1 MFRPIITF
9 LSLWGVFAT
18 ANAEFKVTDLLTDH
32 AVTPMGIDNPRPIF
46 SWKMDDPNPGKH
58 SFQKAYQIIVRDEN
72 GNEMWNSGK
81 INAGNSIN
89 IPYQG
94 TALRPRTRYNW
105 TITVWNKKGESNST
119 SSWFETGI
127 MDQNSWNGAQW
138 ISADDTD
145 GATISPHYLP
155 VFCID
160 YNLKISGDNGEA
172 SFIYGA
178 NDPRLLSSDMNL
190 FQVENARDSSYVEI
204 KITSSAP
211 TSKLEVYRKGYHPD
225 DAKSAPLA
233 TFDIPSSTGNQ
244 REYQVRL
251 TSVLGW
257 TNIFVNGEKAGE
269 VNVNPV
275 GRGGD
280 YIAFPVL
287 GDIGYKVPE
296 GDTATFSDVNIRNFR
311 TQDRILA
318 QVLKSSKEVSDTFI
332 IEEIKPIGA
341 TMLRSSFKLKD
352 SPIAKARLYATA
364 RGAYDV
370 YINGSRINSDY
381 LNPVFTEFNKTHMYQ
396 TYDITPHLKDGD
408 NTIGAVLSEG
418 WWSGGASF
426 VGENWNYYGD
436 RQSFLSMISVT
447 YHDGTT
453 DTFVTNPSEWKS
465 FNDGP
470 LRYGSLFQG
479 EIYDATKESDI
490 EGWASPIYDD
500 KHWHMAIETYY
511 PFENSPSLIGQ
522 YGEGVTAIDTL
533 TAKNVEEVRPGVFV
547 YDMGQNFAGVPLITL
562 NDMPTDKLIN
572 LRFAEVKYPDM
583 PQYAGHEG
591 MIMLENIRAAMAQDR
606 YTTKGSSE
614 ETISPRFT
622 YHGFRFIEI
631 TGLDKP
637 LPVEKVKGIVLSSLQ
652 NATAHYE
659 CSNAKVNKLWENM
672 MWSARSNFFSI
683 PTDCPQRNER
693 MGWAGDI
700 SVFSR
705 TALHISP
712 LYQFLR
718 RYLTSMRDTQHP
730 SGRFM
735 EVIPMSGGFGG
746 LLWQS
751 AAITVPW
758 ECYQMT
764 GDTTVLAEHYD
775 AMSRY
780 IDYVKGHSIDKNSG
794 IIVQER
800 AWGDLCDWLGL
811 EDGKNDKSL
820 VWEAYWCYDLELMT
834 KIAGIL
840 SKTEEATKFR
850 KYRDERVKMFNDIY
864 IDPITHKTRFSSFIA
879 EKVGQPVDI
888 QTSYALPLQF
898 GLVDKSHKNEF
909 IANFRN
915 TLTRNNVT
923 DTGIECAPYSLMTGF
938 IGTAWINQALSGTGN
953 SYDAYKLLTQEE
965 YPSWIYPINQG
976 ATTVWERLN
985 SYTHKD
991 GFGSNN
997 SMNSFNHYSFGAIGA
1012 WLINNS
1018 IGIARDEESPGFK
1031 HFYLCP
1037 EVDPSNSITYA
1048 SGHFESPYGRIES
1061 SWRKDGDKIKYRFTV
1076 PANTSATLVIDGK
1089 KIKELSP
1096 GQHNIFL
1103 PVKSN
1108 D

>member
-1 MFRPIITF
+1 MFRSFITF
-9 LSLWGVFAT
+9 LSLLGIFAT
-18 ANAEFKVTDLLTDH
+18 ANAEFKVTDLMTDH

-46 SWKMDDPNPGKH
+46 SWKMNDPNPGKH
-58 SFQKAYQIIVRDEN
+58 SFQRAYQIIVKDEN
-72 GNEMWNSGK
+72 GNGVWDSGK
-81 INAGNSIN
+81 VNDGSSIN

-94 TALRPRTRYNW
+94 TVLIPCSRYNW
-105 TITVWNKKGESNST
+105 TVTVWNKKGEYAST

-127 MDQNSWNGAQW
+127 MNQNEWNGAQW
-138 ISADDTD
+138 ISADDSE
-145 GATISPHYLP
+145 GSTISPHYLP

-160 YNLKISGDNGEA
+160 YNLKINGDNNEA
-172 SFIYGA
+172 GFIYGA
-178 NDPRLLSSDMNL
+178 NDPRLLSSYMNI
-190 FQVENARDSSYVEI
+190 FQLENNRDSSYIEI
-204 KITSSAP
+204 KIIKAASTG
-211 TSKLEVYRKGYHPD
+211 KLEVYRRGYHPD
-225 DAKSAPLA
+225 DNPNVPLA
-233 TFDIPSSTGNQ
+233 AFDIPSSIDKTG
-244 REYQVRL
+244 EYQVKL

-257 TNIFVNGEKAGE
+257 TNIFVNGEKLGE
-269 VNVNPV
+269 VNINPI

-287 GDIGYKVPE
+287 GDIGYKVPQ
-296 GDTATFSDVNIRNFR
+296 GAGATFSNVNVRNFR
-311 TQDRILA
+311 SQDRILA
-318 QVLKSSKEVSDTFI
+318 TVLKSAKEVSDTVI
-332 IEEIKPIGA
+332 IEEIEPIGS
-341 TMLRSSFKLKD
+341 TMLRSSFKLKN
-352 SPIAKARLYATA
+352 SPISKARLYATA

-370 YINGSRINSDY
+370 YINGSRINSNY

-396 TYDITPHLKDGD
+396 TYDITPHLKHGC
-408 NTIGAVLSEG
+408 NNVIGAVLAEG

-447 YHDGTT
+447 YRDGTT
-453 DTFVTNPSEWKS
+453 DTFVSNPSEWKS

-479 EIYDATKESDI
+479 EIYDATKEYNVD
-490 EGWASPIYDD
+490 GWSSPLYDD
-500 KHWHMAIETYY
+500 NNWHRTIKAYY
-511 PFENSPSLIGQ
+511 PFESTPSLIGQ
-522 YGEGVTAIDTL
+522 YGEGVVAIDTL
-533 TAKNVEEVRPGVFV
+533 TAKSVEEVRPGVFV
-547 YDMGQNFAGVPLITL
+547 YDMGQNFAGVPHITL
-562 NDMPTDKLIN
+562 NDMPVGLSIN

-583 PQYAGHEG
+583 PQYARHKG

-606 YTTKGSSE
+606 YITKGCDE

-637 LPVEKVKGIVLSSLQ
+637 LPIDKVKGIVLSSLQ
-652 NATAHYE
+652 NVTAHYE
-659 CSNAKVNKLWENM
+659 CSNPKVNKLWENM

-712 LYQFLR
+712 FYAFLR
-718 RYLTSMRDTQHP
+718 RYLTSMRDTQQP

-764 GDTTVLAEHYD
+764 GDTTVLTEHYE

-780 IDYVKGHSIDKNSG
+780 IDYVKEHSIDKNSG
-794 IIVQER
+794 LIVQDR

-820 VWEAYWCYDLELMT
+820 VWEAYWCYDLELMS
-834 KIAGIL
+834 KIAKIL
-840 SKTEEATKFR
+840 GKTDDAAMFN
-850 KYRDERVKMFNDIY
+850 KYRDERIRMFNDIY

-879 EKVGQPVDI
+879 EREGEPVDI

-898 GLVDKSHKNEF
+898 GLVDKFHRKEF

-923 DTGIECAPYSLMTGF
+923 DSGIECEPYSLMTGF
-938 IGTAWINQALSGTGN
+938 IGTAWINQALSSSGN

-1018 IGIARDEESPGFK
+1018 IGITRDEEAPGFR

-1037 EVDPSNSITYA
+1037 EVDPSNSISYA
-1048 SGHFESPYGRIES
+1048 SGYFESPYGRIES
-1061 SWRKDGDKIKYRFTV
+1061 SWTKDGDNVKCHFMV
-1076 PANTSATLVIDGK
+1076 PANTSATLIINGK
-1089 KIKELSP
+1089 KIAELLP
-1096 GQHNIFL
+1096 GRHNLSLSI
-1103 PVKSN
+1103 K
-1108 D
+1108 

>member
-1 MFRPIITF
+1 MFRSFIIA
-9 LSLWGVFAT
+9 LSLFSVSAASGS
-18 ANAEFKVTDLLTDH
+18 EFKVTGLLTDN
-32 AVTPMGIDNPRPIF
+32 APTPMGIDNPYPIF
-46 SWKMDDPNPGKH
+46 SWKMSDPNPGKH
-58 SFQKAYQIIVRDEN
+58 SYQKAYRIIVRDDV
-72 GNEMWNSGK
+72 GNTVWDTGK
-81 INAGNSIN
+81 VGKGGSIN

-94 TALRPRTRYNW
+94 KELSPRSRYHW
-105 TITVWNKKGESNST
+105 TVNVWNKRGEQESA

-127 MDQNSWNGAQW
+127 MSQDGWNGAQW
-138 ISADDTD
+138 ISADDSD
-145 GATISPHYLP
+145 GSTISPFYLP

-160 YNLKISGDNGEA
+160 YNLKIEGDNDEA

-178 NDPRLLSSDMNL
+178 NDPRLLSANMNL
-190 FQVENARDSSYVEI
+190 FQVKNARGSSYIEI
-204 KITSSAP
+204 KLINSLPAA
-211 TSKLEVYRKGYHPD
+211 KLEVYRKGYHPD
-225 DAKSAPLA
+225 DAKSQPLA
-233 TFDIPSSTGNQ
+233 TFNIASSRDSKG
-244 REYQVRL
+244 EYQINL

-257 TNIFVNGEKAGE
+257 TNIFVNDEKVGEI
-269 VNVNPV
+269 NINPV

-287 GDIGYKVPE
+287 GDIGYKVPK
-296 GDTATFSDVNIRNFR
+296 GDKATFSNVNIRNFR

-318 QVLKSSKEVSDTFI
+318 SVLKTDKEVSDTLI
-332 IEEIKPIGA
+332 IDEIPPVGT
-341 TMLRSSFKLKD
+341 TMLRSSFMLKGK
-352 SPIAKARLYATA
+352 PIAKARLYATA

-370 YINGSRINSDY
+370 YINGNRVNSEY

-396 TYDITPHLKDGD
+396 TYDITPLLHEGD
-408 NTIGAVLSEG
+408 NAIGAVLAEG

-426 VGENWNYYGD
+426 VGDNWNYYGD
-436 RQSFLSMISVT
+436 RQSLLSMISVT
-447 YHDGTT
+447 YSNGTT
-453 DTFVTNPSEWKS
+453 DIFVSNPAEWKS
-465 FNDGP
+465 YNDGP

-479 EIYDATKESDI
+479 EIYDATKEKNID
-490 EGWASPIYDD
+490 GWTSPDYDD
-500 KHWHMAIETYY
+500 SKWLKAIEAYY
-511 PFENSPSLIGQ
+511 PFGSAPVLTGQ
-522 YGEGVTAIDTL
+522 YGEGVMAVDTL
-533 TAKNVEEVRPGVFV
+533 AAQSMEEVRPGVFV
-547 YDMGQNFAGVPLITL
+547 YDMGQNFAGVPLVTL
-562 NDMPTDKLIN
+562 DNMPAGKLVN

-606 YTTKGSSE
+606 YTTKGSSK

-631 TGLDKP
+631 TGIDKP
-637 LPVEKVKGIVLSSLQ
+637 LPLDCVKGIVLSSLQ
-652 NATAHYE
+652 NTTAHYE
-659 CSNAKVNKLWENM
+659 CSNPKVNKLWENM

-712 LYQFLR
+712 VYQFLR
-718 RYLTSMRDTQHP
+718 RYLKSMRDTQLP
-730 SGRFM
+730 TGRFM

-751 AAITVPW
+751 AGITVPW

-764 GDTTVLAEHYD
+764 GDTTVLAEHYG
-775 AMSRY
+775 AMRRY
-780 IDYVKGHSIDKNSG
+780 IDYVKEHSIDKTTG

-820 VWEAYWCYDLELMT
+820 VWEAYWCYDLELMA
-834 KIAGIL
+834 KIAKIL
-840 SKTEEATKFR
+840 GKADDAEEFR
-850 KYRDERVKMFNDIY
+850 RYREERVKLFNDTY
-864 IDPITHKTRFSSFIA
+864 IDPVTHKTRFSSFIA
-879 EKVGQPVDI
+879 EKKGQPVDI

-898 GLVDKSHKNEF
+898 GLVDESHKKEF

-915 TLTRNNVT
+915 TLTRSNVT

-938 IGTAWINQALSGTGN
+938 IGTAWINQALSATGN

-1018 IGIARDEESPGFK
+1018 AGIVRDEECPGFQ

-1037 EVDPSNSITYA
+1037 EADTSNSITHA
-1048 SGHFESPYGRIES
+1048 SGYFDSPYGRIES
-1061 SWRKDGDKIKYRFTV
+1061 SWKKEGDTIIYNFTV
-1076 PANTSATLVIDGK
+1076 PANTSATLILNGK
-1089 KIKELSP
+1089 KIKELTP
-1096 GQHNIFL
+1096 GHHTVSTQDT
-1103 PVKSN
+1103 P
-1108 D
+1108 